1 MTRTS
6 SVGDILAPGDAAQL
20 INLDLVNLPNP
31 PNGSIQIHKRRLNR
45 TSDAEHK
52 HIPLSANIESR
63 PDAFVTIPE
72 KLISKATI
80 EYVGFNS
87 EKATEIWSGWD
98 NWPSGPIIR
107 EIDPSGSTTL
117 EVSFID
123 WVKRHTGNPLEYDVW
138 EDDNSAWFRHMEQCG
153 IATELQHSIM
163 DPRFRDMRLTGTC
176 IGWLRDTMNM
186 RYEGLEE
193 IQRASAERERAL
205 QGTSARPQKQ
215 SGLASRDR
223 HTLAG
228 PSSIRGFTVLYKAI
242 DQARINGLFDHE
254 GNLDRIQLL
263 SASTPTDF
271 SRTRSMYYFTP
282 DYSLARKQAAWI
294 KQRGPP
300 AVIVQIA
307 VSDSVI
313 TSMDPEDI
321 QCAFWPNSNWRE
333 LVWHCRTNRKLPK
346 ELAEKYRNAILI
358 IGTIANRPHVYYE
371 QRSPAELTSES
382 CVVRVRGPNEG
393 GDRAAVQ
400 YVFSSEDEGET
411 FLEDQA
417 RNTIK
422 IFHIGAREL
431 ETWVKIAGL
440 WF

>member
-1 MTRTS
+1 MTCNS
-6 SVGDILAPGDAAQL
+6 SVGDILAPRDAAQL
-20 INLDLVNLPNP
+20 IDLDLVNLPNP

-45 TSDAEHK
+45 TSDAVHK
-52 HIPLSANIESR
+52 NIPLNTNIESR
-63 PDAFVTIPE
+63 PDAFATIPE

-87 EKATEIWSGWD
+87 DKATEIWSGWV

-107 EIDPSGSTTL
+107 EIDPDDCTTL

-138 EDDNSAWFRHMEQCG
+138 EDDNSVWFRHMEQCG
-153 IATELQHSIM
+153 IATELQNSIM
-163 DPRFRDMRLTGTC
+163 DPRFKDMRLTGTC
-176 IGWLRDTMNM
+176 IGWLRDTMNL

-215 SGLASRDR
+215 SGFASR
-223 HTLAG
+223 
-228 PSSIRGFTVLYKAI
+228 

-254 GNLDRIQLL
+254 GNLDRISVLM
-263 SASTPTDF
+263 SASSSTDF
-271 SRTRSMYYFTP
+271 SRNKSMYCFTP

-307 VSDSVI
+307 VQEKLI
-313 TSMDPEDI
+313 TSMDPPDI

-333 LVWHCRTNRKLPK
+333 LVWHCRTTRRLPN
-346 ELAEKYRNAILI
+346 ELKKYNDAILI
-358 IGTIANRPHVYYE
+358 IGTIANRPTAYYE
-371 QRSPAELTSES
+371 QRSPAELTSEAY
-382 CVVRVRGPNEG
+382 VVMVRGPNEG

-400 YVFSSEDEGET
+400 YVFSSDDEGET

-417 RNTIK
+417 RDTIE
-422 IFHIGAREL
+422 IFHFGTHEL
-431 ETWVKIAGL
+431 EAWAKEDSMFRVLGPKYEQIL
-440 WF
+440 